1 MMLGCSKKG
10 FDPSP
15 SKKSSC
21 ISIDQEYE
29 VENMPSSH
37 GAKTRQK
44 MKKGSQRKQEKDHM
58 NCWGTRLQQ
67 QTLTR
72 LVDRRCNKK
81 NISILD
87 NPQTD
92 LKNMRHLSNYFAVYV
107 AFSSF

>member
-1 MMLGCSKKG
+1 
-10 FDPSP
+10 
-15 SKKSSC
+15 
-21 ISIDQEYE
+21 
-29 VENMPSSH
+29 MPSSH

-107 AFSSF
+107 AFSSFWPSPSWISYRANHQYVVQEST